1 MIGGEMTVVDADV
14 AAESGVVAV
23 DGADHVDYDVG
34 MLIYVH

>member
-23 DGADHVDYDVG
+23 GGADHDVG